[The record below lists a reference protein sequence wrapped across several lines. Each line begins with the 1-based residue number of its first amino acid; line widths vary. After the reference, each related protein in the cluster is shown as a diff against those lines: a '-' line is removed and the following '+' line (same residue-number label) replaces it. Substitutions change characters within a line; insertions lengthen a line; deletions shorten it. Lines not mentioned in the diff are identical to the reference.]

1 MDDDFL
7 REKENIRRK
16 MLEFSKGINEGKSV
30 SELVGDD
37 DEMGAGE
44 LSHSSSD
51 EIIKKRLEGGAKSP
65 SVKTYLK
72 EDLINVKLEERVPL
86 SARLLAK
93 FKRKK
98 PEKSGIESKK
108 AQENAA
114 IANDK
119 KTAPKANIKAKDDK
133 NSAQSRLKQPKTP
146 LSEAQSAENQVVER
160 LNETQNP
167 QNQKPVSDLEARMR
181 ASKRV
186 NRQKLLESSPEPK
199 PQATRISN
207 INFREGYLKDELA
220 RENRQ
225 SAISS
230 EPKSRL
236 DDMRTKI
243 LLKNQPKNEDFSAQ
257 NGDLKTRQNERNLS
271 DKSPENQRLKQ
282 DLQSPKNQA
291 KEIRPQTRQTR
302 PLREFSPQSQISQ
315 EIQPKEQEFKS
326 KDYKPQSRQ
335 NQHLQE
341 IQSQNTR
348 QNRYFQESKV
358 QNEWQN
364 RHLQELRP
372 QNTRQIQPLNDENSL
387 NLPNLAIDFDSNK
400 ANADKNSSQIKSVL
414 LEGHQHATKA
424 QKNLGV
430 NQLLF
435 AALFVAIAL
444 LVFAP
449 KIYITSNIY
458 YLSRDIAS
466 LRTQESVLSEE
477 NKELSRQLE
486 NMRFKNQILD
496 YLE

>member
-30 SELVGDD
+30 SELVSA
-37 DEMGAGE
+37 DEMGADE
-44 LSHSSSD
+44 FSHGGSSD

-65 SVKTYLK
+65 SEKTYLK

-86 SARLLAK
+86 KERLLAK

-98 PEKSGIESKK
+98 PEKSGVESKK
-108 AQENAA
+108 TQENATA
-114 IANDK
+114 ATNEPK
-119 KTAPKANIKAKDDK
+119 KTAQKQNLRAKDDK
-133 NSAQSRLKQPKTP
+133 NSAQSRSKQPKM
-146 LSEAQSAENQVVER
+146 LLNEAQNSKNQANANLNEAQS
-160 LNETQNP
+160 P

-181 ASKRV
+181 ASKQRV

-199 PQATRISN
+199 PQATRTSN
-207 INFREGYLKDELA
+207 INFRETYLKDELA

-230 EPKSRL
+230 GVPKSRL
-236 DDMRTKI
+236 DDMRAKI
-243 LLKNQPKNEDFSAQ
+243 LLKNQPQNENFAAQ
-257 NGDLKTRQNERNLS
+257 NGDLKTRQSERNLR
-271 DKSPENQRLKQ
+271 DKSPENELLKQ
-282 DLQSPKNQA
+282 NKQSSKIQT
-291 KEIRPQTRQTR
+291 KEIQPNKQEFKPQTRQNQ
-302 PLREFSPQSQISQ
+302 PL
-315 EIQPKEQEFKS
+315 QEFKT
-326 KDYKPQSRQ
+326 Q
-335 NQHLQE
+335 NEGKIQHSQE
-341 IQSQNTR
+341 FQNKNTR
-348 QNRYFQESKV
+348 QIQTPQEFQA
-358 QNEWQN
+358 
-364 RHLQELRP
+364 
-372 QNTRQIQPLNDENSL
+372 QNTRQIQPLSDENSL
-387 NLPNLAIDFDSNK
+387 NLPNLAIDFDLNS
-400 ANADKNSSQIKSVL
+400 ANADKNSLQVKSVL

-424 QKNLGV
+424 ERNLGV

-435 AALFVAIAL
+435 AALCVAIAL